1 MCVWG
6 GGWYYHSAH
15 FTDRRDRGS
24 ERDLIRT
31 IIASGGGPEA
41 SKKVGSKRSI
51 EFLARVRKQNL
62 GFIMLIF
69 SKRPNF

>member
-1 MCVWG
+1 M
-6 GGWYYHSAH
+6 
-15 FTDRRDRGS
+15 
-24 ERDLIRT
+24 IRT

>member
-1 MCVWG
+1 M
-6 GGWYYHSAH
+6 
-15 FTDRRDRGS
+15 

-31 IIASGGGPEA
+31 IMASGGGPEA
-41 SKKVGSKRSI
+41 RKKVGSKRNI
-51 EFLARVRKQNL
+51 EFLERVRKQNL